1 MGYKEILDK
10 LKKIQEESKEF
21 YKSRTD
27 FKKIMKQCD
36 TPSGYSGAKNLLN
49 TCDTDTLERLSRDF
63 RVSVKNSETSD
74 SLFINISLGIVALF
88 LVLFSSI
95 QWENEMSMSILWGF
109 MKFNEA
115 SKFWFWIAILVLFI
129 IFIAIYF
136 PIIVLSHRGKYD
148 QWFYEDVVDALEDI
162 LESRKDNTQ
171 VAPHEI
177 NEAPKNTEP
186 EKPKESENDNEN
198 KTS

>member
-21 YKSRTD
+21 YKSRTG

-63 RVSVKNSETSD
+63 RASVKNSETSD
-74 SLFINISLGIVALF
+74 SLFINISLAIVALF

-95 QWENEMSMSILWGF
+95 QSILWGL
-109 MKFNEA
+109 MKFDEA
-115 SKFWFWIAILVLFI
+115 STFWIALLVLFI
-129 IFIAIYF
+129 IFIAIYC
-136 PIIVLSHRGKYD
+136 PIIVLSYHGKYV
-148 QWFYEDVVDALEDI
+148 QWFYEDVVDAIEDI

>member
-1 MGYKEILDK
+1 MGYKEILDE
-10 LKKIQEESKEF
+10 LKKIQKKSKKF
-21 YKSRTD
+21 YKSRTG

-36 TPSGYSGAKNLLN
+36 TPSGYSRAKNLLN

-63 RVSVKNSETSD
+63 RAYVKNSETSD
-74 SLFINISLGIVALF
+74 SLFINVSLAIVALF
-88 LVLFSSI
+88 LALL
-95 QWENEMSMSILWGF
+95 ET
-109 MKFNEA
+109 
-115 SKFWFWIAILVLFI
+115 SKFLIALFI

-136 PIIVLSHRGKYD
+136 FIIALSYHGKYV
-148 QWFYEDVVDALEDI
+148 QWFYEDVVDAIEDI

>member
-1 MGYKEILDK
+1 MGYKEILDE
-10 LKKIQEESKEF
+10 LKKIQKESKKF
-21 YKSRTD
+21 YRSRTG
-27 FKKIMKQCD
+27 FKEIMKQCD
-36 TPSGYSGAKNLLN
+36 TPSGYSRAKNLLN
-49 TCDTDTLERLSRDF
+49 TCETDTLERLSRDF
-63 RVSVKNSETSD
+63 RALVKNSKTSD
-74 SLFINISLGIVALF
+74 SLFINFSLAAVSLF

-95 QWENEMSMSILWGF
+95 QWENEMSILWGL
-109 MKFNEA
+109 MKFDEA
-115 SKFWFWIAILVLFI
+115 STFWIALLVLFI
-129 IFIAIYF
+129 ICIAIYF
-136 PIIVLSHRGKYD
+136 STIALSYHGKYV
-148 QWFYEDVVDALEDI
+148 QWFYEDVVDAIEDI

>member
-21 YKSRTD
+21 YKSRTG

-74 SLFINISLGIVALF
+74 SLFIKISLAIVALF
-88 LVLFSSI
+88 LVL
-95 QWENEMSMSILWGF
+95 L
-109 MKFNEA
+109 KFNEA
-115 SKFWFWIAILVLFI
+115 SWIGLLVSFI

-136 PIIVLSHRGKYD
+136 FIIVLSYHGKYD
-148 QWFYEDVVDALEDI
+148 QWFYEDVVDAIEDI